1 MKKLWL
7 CLCLALMAYGAEIDP
22 ETGLKMGKGF
32 EEVKANCTV
41 CHSANFIIQSK
52 LNRDEWKTTIKWMQD
67 TQGLW
72 EFDPQTEDLILT
84 YLATNY
90 PQANTSR
97 RRPQL
102 LPQFLPSK

>member
-1 MKKLWL
+1 MKKVVLAFVACLSLW
-7 CLCLALMAYGAEIDP
+7 GAEIDK
-22 ETGLKMGKGF
+22 ETGLKIGKGL

-52 LNRDEWKTTIKWMQD
+52 LNRDEWLTTIRWMQD

-72 EFDPQTEDLILT
+72 EFDPQTEDIILT
-84 YLATNY
+84 YLSTQY
-90 PQANTSR
+90 PQSNTSR

-102 LPQFLPSK
+102 DQSLLPAK